1 MEQKSN
7 NWDTFSM
14 LQAIIVSLLGLGI
27 SKINAMYCLWIKY
40 SLILEKGDQKKKKM
54 DRLSYIFFRLLI
66 VHVLFLG

>member
-40 SLILEKGDQKKKKM
+40 SLILEKGDQKK
-54 DRLSYIFFRLLI
+54 R
-66 VHVLFLG
+66 